1 MKTNDNSDV
10 LYIAFD
16 LGSTK
21 WVLAFSDGRRLRPR
35 VVTIEARN
43 LEALDQEVSLARRK
57 LGLAAKVP
65 VRSCFEAGRDGFW
78 LHRVLQRQRWDNRVV
93 DPGSLERPAKKK
105 RAKTDRLDATQLVDR
120 LIRHHRGEAVW
131 SVVHVPDEA
140 TEDIRRVERE
150 RERLKHEM
158 GAIRARIWSVLA
170 LYGVG
175 KSSRRFP
182 VLDRVRDPSDRPL
195 PKHAFAELRRAYE
208 RYELLAR
215 QAAELEL
222 ERKEAAAEK
231 PRIRR
236 TYEALHLL
244 KGVGELS
251 AYVLATETFGWRD
264 FQNTRQVSASVGLAP
279 TPHRSDQTGRELGIS
294 KAARPK
300 MRSLMV
306 QLAWLWLR
314 YQPGSALTCWF
325 NDRFANGGGRAKRV
339 GIVALARKLYVAF
352 WKYVTHGEVP
362 EGALL
367 KPAT

>member
-1 MKTNDNSDV
+1 MKTNDISDV
-10 LYIAFD
+10 LYTAFD

-21 WVLAFSDGRRLRPR
+21 WVLAFSDGRRPRPR

-43 LEALDQEVSLARRK
+43 LKALAQEVSLARRK
-57 LGLAAKVP
+57 LGLPEKVP

-78 LHRVLQRQRWDNRVV
+78 LHRVLERQRWDNRVV

-105 RAKTDRLDATQLVDR
+105 RAKTDRIDANQLVDR

-131 SVVHVPDEA
+131 SVVRVPDED
-140 TEDIRRVERE
+140 TEDVRRVERE
-150 RERLKHEM
+150 RERLKQEM
-158 GAIRARIWSVLA
+158 GGVRSRIWSVLA

-175 KSSRRFP
+175 RTARRLP
-182 VLDRVRDPSDRPL
+182 DLDQVRDPSDRPL
-195 PKHAFAELRRAYE
+195 PKHALAELRRAYE
-208 RYELLAR
+208 RYELLQR
-215 QAAELEL
+215 QTTELQMERKQAAS
-222 ERKEAAAEK
+222 EK

-251 AYVLATETFGWRD
+251 AFVLATESFGWRE

-279 TPHRSDQTGRELGIS
+279 TPHRSDQTGWELGIN

-306 QLAWLWLR
+306 QLAWFWLR
-314 YQPGSALTCWF
+314 YQPGSDLTRWF
-325 NDRFANGGGRAKRV
+325 NERFLRGGGRAKRV
-339 GIVALARKLYVAF
+339 GIVALARKLYVAL

-362 EGALL
+362 DGALL